1 MQEQFSSGQNKY
13 EKIRK
18 LGCGTTSEVFLVRDL
33 TDGRQYAMKVGAD
46 KELLKRESEVLKNLA
61 HPMLPVWK
69 DYFENQK
76 GCLVMEYI
84 EGITLQ
90 EWLEK
95 YGRASEIMA
104 CNIISE
110 LLGLLQFLH
119 SQSPPIIYR
128 DLKATNIMIDKS
140 GFILVID
147 LGGAVKSHFMVGT
160 YGYAAPEQF
169 WEGIEP
175 GPECDIYAA
184 GKLLA
189 FLLTGKDPC
198 IPPYD
203 MLKFCEKDAKVSRR
217 MYDVIGRS
225 ISMHSLGRYASAQ
238 EFNSA
243 LHTALGSNN
252 VKWLMSGRK
261 KETIEYEKC
270 VWRSEYQRIIIGP
283 LY

>member
-1 MQEQFSSGQNKY
+1 MQEPFFSGQNKY
-13 EKIRK
+13 ENIRK
-18 LGCGTTSEVFLVRDL
+18 IGCGTTSEVFLVRDL
-33 TDGRQYAMKVGAD
+33 TDGRKYAMKVGED
-46 KELLKRESEVLKNLA
+46 KELLKRESELLKNLF

-69 DYFENQK
+69 DYFENK
-76 GCLVMEYI
+76 KSCLVMEYI

-90 EWLEK
+90 TWLEK

-110 LLGLLQFLH
+110 LLGLLQFFH
-119 SQSPPIIYR
+119 SQSQPIIYR

-140 GFILVID
+140 GFVRVID

-189 FLLTGKDPC
+189 FLLTGKDPS

-203 MLKFCEKDAKVSRR
+203 MLKFCEKDAKISQR

-225 ISMHSLGRYASAQ
+225 ISVNSLGRYASAQ
-238 EFNSA
+238 EFRNA
-243 LHTALGSNN
+243 LHTALGGKG
-252 VKWLMSGRK
+252 VKRPRSGRK

-270 VWRSEYQRIIIGP
+270 VWRSEYQRIIIEP